1 MNGRRLVLGTA
12 LAALAAPRPARA
24 AFPDRPIR
32 MVAPWP
38 PGSSVDLA
46 GRALAQEMQR
56 TLGQSVVVENRGG
69 ASGTIGTA
77 AVARARPDGYTLVL
91 GNATTHGTVKVSFA
105 ELPYDP
111 LTDFDPIS
119 AIHKNVISISVHRSL
134 PVTSFAELI
143 GYARE
148 NPGRLSFGTAGVAT
162 PHQLLGEM
170 LNRRAGISMVHVPY
184 RGGGPVV
191 SALVGGEIP
200 MGIVSLA
207 SLGPLAQAGAIRI
220 LAIGDSA
227 RYPTFPAVPTVSETF
242 PGLVINGWAGLYGPA
257 GMPGDV
263 IATLNAATRQALGA
277 RDVVAVLEANGLVP
291 DPSTPEHLR
300 GMTEREIA
308 AWEQLKR
315 EGVQLG

>member
-1 MNGRRLVLGTA
+1 MIRRRWLFGA
-12 LAALAAPRPARA
+12 GIAALGAPRLARA
-24 AFPDRPIR
+24 AFPERPIR

-46 GRALAQEMQR
+46 GRALAQEMTR
-56 TLGQSVVVENRGG
+56 SLGQSVIVENRGG
-69 ASGTIGTA
+69 ASGTIGSA
-77 AVARARPDGYTLVL
+77 AVARSRPDGHTLVL
-91 GNATTHGTVKVSFA
+91 GNATTHGTVKVSFPD
-105 ELPYDP
+105 LPYDP
-111 LTDFDPIS
+111 LTDFDAIS
-119 AIHKNVISISVHRSL
+119 AIHKNIISVSVHRSL

-170 LNRRAGISMVHVPY
+170 LNRRAGINLVHVPY

-200 MGIVSLA
+200 VGIVSLA
-207 SLGPLAQAGAIRI
+207 SLGPLHQSGAIRI
-220 LAIGDSA
+220 LAVGDA
-227 RYPTFPAVPTVSETF
+227 RRYPAFPDVPAVSESF

-257 GMPGDV
+257 GLPLEV
-263 IATLNAATRQALGA
+263 IAALNAATRQALA
-277 RDVVAVLEANGLVP
+277 TREVVAVLEANGLVP
-291 DPSTPEHLR
+291 DPSSPEHLR
-300 GMTEREIA
+300 TMTQNEIA